1 MENNQLKQNRNR
13 SRTARVGLAGAVVS
27 AVAASVCCV
36 GPLLLMGLGVSGA
49 WISRLT
55 LFEAYRPLFIAV
67 TVLFLGM
74 GFYRVYRRPKEADCA
89 AGSFCANPLSRRI
102 NRITLWTVT
111 LLVAALLLFPYAAP
125 YFLK

>member
-1 MENNQLKQNRNR
+1 MKMNSLKEHNNR
-13 SRTARVGLAGAVVS
+13 SGTSRVGLAGAVVS

-67 TVLFLGM
+67 TVVFLGM
-74 GFYRVYRRPKEADCA
+74 GFYRVYRRPKEAACDAESYCA
-89 AGSFCANPLSRRI
+89 RPISRRI

-125 YFLK
+125 HFLK

>member
-1 MENNQLKQNRNR
+1 MKNNQLKAGNHR
-13 SRTARVGLAGAVVS
+13 SGTARVGLAGAVVS
-27 AVAASVCCV
+27 AVAASICCV
-36 GPLLLMGLGVSGA
+36 GPLLLMGLGISGA

-55 LFEAYRPLFIAV
+55 LFEAYRPLFIAA
-67 TVLFLGM
+67 TVVFLGL
-74 GFYRVYRRPKEADCA
+74 GFYRTYRTPKEVACA

>member
-1 MENNQLKQNRNR
+1 MKKNPLKQNDNR
-13 SRTARVGLAGAVVS
+13 SKTARVGLAGAVIS
-27 AVAASVCCV
+27 AAAASLCCV

-55 LFEAYRPLFIAV
+55 LFEAYRPLFMAAAV
-67 TVLFLGM
+67 VFLGL
-74 GFYRVYRRPKEADCA
+74 GFYRTYRKPKEAACV

-111 LLVAALLLFPYAAP
+111 LLVTALLLFPYAAP